1 MPNGLF
7 SGPPEATSQT
17 CPNGCGMG
25 LREDSYECKAKAC
38 KKDNLCV
45 GCVYTCAVCAD
56 EFCFDDVKD
65 VHPESED
72 KLV

>member
-1 MPNGLF
+1 
-7 SGPPEATSQT
+7 
-17 CPNGCGMG
+17 MG